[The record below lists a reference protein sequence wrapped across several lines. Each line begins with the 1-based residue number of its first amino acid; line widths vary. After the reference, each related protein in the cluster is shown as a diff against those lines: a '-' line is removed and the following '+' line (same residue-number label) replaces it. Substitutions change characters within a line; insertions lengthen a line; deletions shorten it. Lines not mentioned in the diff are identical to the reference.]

1 MQKGKIKVMVL
12 TLLFVTSGTC
22 IFSVWKSDRT
32 CHCAGFSFIENSYLP
47 SQFAKSPWVNSP
59 SDKLN
64 IGKENCACIE
74 MCVCVYTPIIS
85 SRLNV
90 EGW

>member
-1 MQKGKIKVMVL
+1 MGLVS
-12 TLLFVTSGTC
+12 FPFGRVTG
-22 IFSVWKSDRT
+22 T

-64 IGKENCACIE
+64 IGKENCVCIE